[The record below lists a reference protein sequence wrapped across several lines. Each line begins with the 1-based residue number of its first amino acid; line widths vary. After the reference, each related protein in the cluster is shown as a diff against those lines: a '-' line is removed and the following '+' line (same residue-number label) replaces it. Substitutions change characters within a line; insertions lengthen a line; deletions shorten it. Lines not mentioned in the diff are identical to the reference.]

1 MAPYPT
7 AIFVSRLTSLDVAYF
22 RSFASVAPRRFA
34 AVSMAVTAPYPHIEM
49 SSWATFAA
57 KCFGS
62 RARIGS
68 IALPSFSRADA
79 GGRRAF
85 RGGWKE
91 LGAAGGEGPG
101 ANQNDAFPFPGPGPR
116 FPAP

>member
-34 AVSMAVTAPYPHIEM
+34 AVNMAVTAPYPHIEM
-49 SSWATFAA
+49 SSCATFAA

-68 IALPSFSRADA
+68 IAFASCSAANA
-79 GGRRAF
+79 GAVRP
-85 RGGWKE
+85 GG
-91 LGAAGGEGPG
+91 GS
-101 ANQNDAFPFPGPGPR
+101 
-116 FPAP
+116 

>member
-68 IALPSFSRADA
+68 DA
-79 GGRRAF
+79 FAPCPGAYAGARRPF
-85 RGGWKE
+85 GGGWKVFE
-91 LGAAGGEGPG
+91 
-101 ANQNDAFPFPGPGPR
+101 
-116 FPAP
+116 PARAEDQAPNN

>member
-57 KCFGS
+57 KCFRS

-68 IALPSFSRADA
+68 IALPSLSRAYA
-79 GGRRAF
+79 GALPAF
-85 RGGWKE
+85 GGGWKE
-91 LGAAGGEGPG
+91 RVAPRVRDRG
-101 ANQNDAFPFPGPGPR
+101 ANQ
-116 FPAP
+116 

>member
-68 IALPSFSRADA
+68 IALAAWSRAYA
-79 GGRRAF
+79 RARRPFGRGF
-85 RGGWKE
+85 KNW
-91 LGAAGGEGPG
+91 GAAWGEGPG
-101 ANQNDAFPFPGPGPR
+101 RNHTNCF
-116 FPAP
+116 

>member
-68 IALPSFSRADA
+68 IAFASFSCAYA
-79 GGRRAF
+79 GAVRPF
-85 RGGWKE
+85 GGGLKE
-91 LGAAGGEGPG
+91 CEPTVVEVQDP
-101 ANQNDAFPFPGPGPR
+101 NNT
-116 FPAP
+116 